1 MIVRNFEY
9 LIALGREQHFA
20 RAAGSCGVSQPTLSA
35 GIKQLEEDMGVLIVK
50 RGQRLQGFTP
60 EGERVLAWAHQML
73 ADCERLKKELQD
85 LKEEL
90 SGPLRVGVLPAAS
103 PVLTHISVL
112 FAQRHPKVELSLRT
126 LPAEELEQAVH
137 SGQLELALTFQ
148 RDQHMPGF
156 EVFSLYRERYFLFTS
171 AALATDGRRSVT
183 WAEAAQLPLCLL
195 SGSKPDLSGDVWR
208 DKKIVFGDTPEIV
221 AAHVN
226 TGRWSTVLT
235 QSLAALL
242 NRNIGLRALPL
253 SGAHNHEAVA
263 FIAAKGHRL
272 PGRVNA
278 FLESAHD
285 PEVVAAIRKRLATHK
300 HLRVTAA
307 DTNPAALA

>member
-1 MIVRNFEY
+1 
-9 LIALGREQHFA
+9 
-20 RAAGSCGVSQPTLSA
+20 
-35 GIKQLEEDMGVLIVK
+35 MGVLIVK

-90 SGPLRVGVLPAAS
+90 SGPLRVGVLPATS

-112 FAQRHPKVELSLRT
+112 FAQRHPQVELSLRT
-126 LPAEELEQAVH
+126 LPAEELEQAVQAGH
-137 SGQLELALTFQ
+137 LELALTFQ
-148 RDQHMPGF
+148 RDQPMAGL

-171 AALATDGRRSVT
+171 AALAADGRKNVT
-183 WAEAAQLPLCLL
+183 WAEASQLPLCLL
-195 SGSKPDLSGDVWR
+195 SGSKPDLSGNPSR
-208 DKKIVFGDTPEIV
+208 DKKIIYGDTPEIV

-242 NRNIGLRALPL
+242 NRNIGLRAIPI
-253 SGAHNHEAVA
+253 SGAQNHEAVA
-263 FIAAKGHRL
+263 FLAAKGHRL

-278 FLESAHD
+278 FLESAHEA
-285 PEVVAAIRKRLATHK
+285 EVVEAIRKMLATHK
-300 HLRVTAA
+300 HFRVSATA
-307 DTNPAALA
+307 TNAAPHA